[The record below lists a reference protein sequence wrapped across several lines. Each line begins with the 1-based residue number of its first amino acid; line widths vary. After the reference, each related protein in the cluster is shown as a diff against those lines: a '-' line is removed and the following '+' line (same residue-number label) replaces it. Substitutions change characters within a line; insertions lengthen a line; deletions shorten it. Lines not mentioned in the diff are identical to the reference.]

1 MGAER
6 EFGAFGL
13 DGAFDGGLDHVVVV
27 VQPRE
32 VNCEPPILLDLCV
45 MGHEDRPGLVLGR
58 FLARGCFGDDSVGE
72 DFLSQYYTTLPRM
85 FFG

>member
-1 MGAER
+1 
-6 EFGAFGL
+6 
-13 DGAFDGGLDHVVVV
+13 
-27 VQPRE
+27 
-32 VNCEPPILLDLCV
+32 V